1 MVTESQGVLGTL
13 GLNVTGFI
21 GQLFNFGVV
30 LFILWRFVYRPL
42 MRLMDE
48 RSAEI
53 STGLANAKEASAALE
68 RATSER
74 ETVLRDAR
82 SEAQAL
88 LKETAEKAEE
98 LRKTHLQE
106 TKQEIEKLAVEAK
119 AQIATEREAA
129 FSTVRR
135 DVADLV
141 AEGIKAV
148 FNNIDK
154 KTADAFLEQAVKDIE
169 KKA

>member
-13 GLNVTGFI
+13 GLNLTGFI

-42 MRLMDE
+42 TRLMDE

-74 ETVLRDAR
+74 EAVLREAR

-88 LKETAEKAEE
+88 LKDTTQKAED
-98 LRKTHLQE
+98 LRKAHFEE
-106 TKQEIEKLAVEAK
+106 TKQEIEKLAAEAK

-129 FSTVRR
+129 FATVRR

-141 AEGIKAV
+141 AEGIKAA
-148 FNNIDK
+148 FQDIDK
-154 KTADAFLEQAVKDIE
+154 KTADAFLERAVKDIE
-169 KKA
+169 KHA

>member
-13 GLNVTGFI
+13 GLNLTGFI

-42 MRLMDE
+42 TRLMDE

-68 RATSER
+68 RATAER
-74 ETVLRDAR
+74 EAVLREAR
-82 SEAQAL
+82 NEAQTL
-88 LKETAEKAEE
+88 LKDTAAQAEE
-98 LRKTHLQE
+98 LRKAHLQE
-106 TKQEIEKLAVEAK
+106 TKQEIEKLAAEAK

-129 FSTVRR
+129 FATVRH

-141 AEGIKAV
+141 TAGITAV
-148 FNNIDK
+148 FKDIDQ
-154 KTADAFLEQAVKDIE
+154 KTAQAFLERAVKDVE

>member
-13 GLNVTGFI
+13 GLNITGFI

-68 RATSER
+68 RATTER
-74 ETVLRDAR
+74 EAVLREAR
-82 SEAQAL
+82 NEAQAL
-88 LKETAEKAEE
+88 LKETTAQAEE
-98 LRKTHLQE
+98 LRKAHLQE
-106 TKQEIEKLAVEAK
+106 TKQEIEKLAAEAK

-129 FSTVRR
+129 FATVRR

-141 AEGIKAV
+141 AAGITAV
-148 FNNIDK
+148 FKNIDQ
-154 KTADAFLEQAVKDIE
+154 KTTEAFLERAVQDIE